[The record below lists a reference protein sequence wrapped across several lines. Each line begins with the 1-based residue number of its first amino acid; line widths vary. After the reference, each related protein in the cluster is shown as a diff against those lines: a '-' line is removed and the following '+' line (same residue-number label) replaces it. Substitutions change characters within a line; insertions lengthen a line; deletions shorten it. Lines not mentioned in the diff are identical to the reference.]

1 MRAREGLNIAPAY
14 RKRSPDRP
22 TGRPRTDGAPA
33 KPFGDFLFEIGCEEI
48 PAGMIGKSARE
59 LKVILEKY
67 LSTTGLLDSRSS
79 NASIET
85 FGAPRRLTAIVREVR
100 LKQEDV
106 TREITG
112 PPRSIAFDSVGEPTR
127 AAESFASKQ
136 GIPLSKLRIVNTP
149 KGEYVAAVQII
160 PGRLASEILAEF
172 LPQAIQEV
180 SWPRSMYWTGPRG
193 PRFIRP
199 IRWIVA
205 LLDGNVIPFSF
216 AGVQSGNRTRGHRF
230 LGKSNVSLSGPSD
243 YDAKLKKNFVLC
255 RPGERRKKIE
265 VEIRALAACRNL
277 RAHDDPALLEMV
289 TYLNEYPTV
298 IAGDFDAAFL
308 ELPDE
313 ILITVMR
320 DHQKYFA
327 LESRT
332 GELAPHFLA
341 VINLAR
347 DFRGLVR
354 QGHERVLRARF
365 ADAQFFWRTDQKIKL
380 ADYLPKL
387 AAVTY
392 ESRLGSYKDKV
403 DRIRALARWL
413 AEQWFSAGVTEADVA
428 GSDRAGELAKC
439 DLVTEMVREFTELQ
453 GIVGGLYA
461 RAQGEPEDIAWA
473 VYDQYKPLGLDDP
486 IPRNLTGCAVALADK
501 LDSLAACFAV
511 GAVPTGSSD
520 PFALRRAALGI
531 VKIILERKLP
541 LSLSAAISAAARAV
555 NDHAPKIDV
564 SDAVEKRVLDFLLER
579 ARYILRERR
588 GFAYD
593 EINAAFAAGADDLV
607 DAVERVAAVKAIRNT
622 KNFAPLAASF
632 KRIRN
637 ILEKSAGVSD
647 KTQAGVKQELL
658 REAAELQL
666 QSAAQRI
673 GEEAT
678 RRKKEKKYRQALEKI
693 SELRPAVDFFFDK
706 VLVMHEDEKI
716 RRNRIAL
723 LGGLL
728 KEFSTIADFSELG
741 AEEPRT
747 EGAPAAAQS

>member
-1 MRAREGLNIAPAY
+1 MSP
-14 RKRSPDRP
+14 KRRLHSAA
-22 TGRPRTDGAPA
+22 APA
-33 KPFGDFLFEIGCEEI
+33 KAFGDFLFEIGCEEI
-48 PAGMIGKSARE
+48 PAGMIARAASE
-59 LKVILEKY
+59 LKVILERHF
-67 LSTTGLLDSRSS
+67 LSNGLLNERAVGD
-79 NASIET
+79 SIET
-85 FGAPRRLTAIVREVR
+85 LGAPRRLAAIVRNVR
-100 LKQEDV
+100 LRQEDI

-112 PPRSIAFDSVGEPTR
+112 PPRSIAFDNVGEPTR

-136 GIPLSKLRIVNTP
+136 NVPLSKLTIVNTP
-149 KGEYVAAVQII
+149 KGEYVAVTQVVH
-160 PGRLASEILAEF
+160 GRLAEEVLAEF
-172 LPQAIQEV
+172 LPQAIQEI
-180 SWPRSMYWTGPRG
+180 SWPRSMYWTGARG

-205 LLDGNVIPFSF
+205 LLDTKVIPFSF
-216 AGVQSGNRTRGHRF
+216 AGVQSGSATQGHRF
-230 LGKSNVSLSGPSD
+230 LGKRKVLLSSVD
-243 YDAKLKKNFVLC
+243 AYDPQLKKNFVLC
-255 RPGERRKKIE
+255 RPAERRKKIE
-265 VEIRALAACRNL
+265 SEIRALASSRSL
-277 RAHDDPALLEMV
+277 RVREDSGLFELV
-289 TYLNEYPTV
+289 TYLNEFPTV
-298 IAGDFDAAFL
+298 IAGSFDPSFL
-308 ELPDE
+308 NLPDE
-313 ILITVMR
+313 ILVTVMR

-327 LESRT
+327 LESRN

-347 DFRGLVR
+347 DPKGLVR

-365 ADAQFFWRTDQKIKL
+365 ADAQFFWQTDQKIKL
-380 ADYLPKL
+380 AEYLPKL

-403 DRIRALARWL
+403 ERMRLLARWL
-413 AEQWFSAGVTEADVA
+413 AEQWFNAGVSEADVA
-428 GSDRAGELAKC
+428 GSDRAAELAKC

-453 GIVGGLYA
+453 GIVGGLYT
-461 RAQGEPEDIAWA
+461 RAQGEPDQIAWA

-486 IPRNLTGCAVALADK
+486 IPRNLTGCAIALADK
-501 LDSLAACFAV
+501 IDSLVACFAV
-511 GAVPTGSSD
+511 GAAPTGSSD

-531 VKIILERKLP
+531 VKIILEREIP
-541 LSLSAAISAAARAV
+541 VSLSAAISAAGRGV
-555 NDHAPKIDV
+555 KEHPPKIDV
-564 SDAVEKRVLDFLLER
+564 SDAVQKQVLDFLFER

-607 DAVERVAAVKAIRNT
+607 DAVERVAAVQAIRNT
-622 KNFAPLAASF
+622 KNFGPLAASF

-637 ILEKSAGVSD
+637 ILEKSAGASD

-658 REAAELQL
+658 KEAAELQL
-666 QSAAQRI
+666 QTAAQRI
-673 GEEAT
+673 GEEAL
-678 RRKKEKKYRQALEKI
+678 RRKKEGKYRQALEKI

-741 AEEPRT
+741 AEEPKEAIRI
-747 EGAPAAAQS
+747 ASRS

>member
-1 MRAREGLNIAPAY
+1 MKLRAAKSPKEKGAGAA
-14 RKRSPDRP
+14 RSGSAAEK
-22 TGRPRTDGAPA
+22 T
-33 KPFGDFLFEIGCEEI
+33 FGDFLFEIGCEEI
-48 PAGMIGKSARE
+48 PAGMIAKAASE
-59 LKVILEKY
+59 LKVILERHF
-67 LSTTGLLDSRSS
+67 LTNGLVAEKSGA
-79 NASIET
+79 ASIET
-85 FGAPRRLTAIVREVR
+85 FGAPRRLTAIIRNVR

-112 PPRSIAFDSVGEPTR
+112 PPKSIAFDNLGEPTR

-136 GIPLSKLRIVNTP
+136 GIPLSKLTVVNMP
-149 KGEYVAAVQII
+149 KGEYVAAVQVIL
-160 PGRLASEILAEF
+160 GRPAAQILSEA
-172 LPQAIQEV
+172 LPQAIQEIP
-180 SWPRSMYWTGPRG
+180 WPRSMYWTGARG
-193 PRFIRP
+193 PRFTRP
-199 IRWIVA
+199 VRWIVA
-205 LLDGNVIPFSF
+205 LLDGKVIPFSF
-216 AGVQSGNRTRGHRF
+216 AGVQSGNRTEGHRF
-230 LGKSNVSLSGPSD
+230 LGKQNVPLTGPDD
-243 YDAKLKKNFVLC
+243 YDPKLKKNFIL
-255 RPGERRKKIE
+255 PHPEERRKKIDS
-265 VEIRALAACRNL
+265 EIHALSSRKGL
-277 RAHDDPALLEMV
+277 HAHEDAGLLELV

-298 IAGDFDAAFL
+298 IAGDFDPAFL

-320 DHQKYFA
+320 GHQKYFA
-327 LESRT
+327 LESRK

-341 VINLAR
+341 VINLAH
-347 DFRGLVR
+347 DPKGLVR

-365 ADAQFFWRTDQKIKL
+365 ADARFFWEADQKTKL

-403 DRIRALARWL
+403 ERMRALARWL

-428 GSDRAGELAKC
+428 GSDRAAELAKC

-461 RAQGEPEDIAWA
+461 RAQGEPDEIAWA

-501 LDSLAACFAV
+501 LDSLTACFAV

-531 VKIILERKLP
+531 VKIILERQIP
-541 LSLSAAISAAARAV
+541 LSISAAVSAAARALK
-555 NDHAPKIDV
+555 DHEPKIEA
-564 SDAVEKRVLDFLLER
+564 SDAVQRQVLEFLLER

-607 DAVERVAAVKAIRNT
+607 DAVERVSALKAIRNT
-622 KNFAPLAASF
+622 KNFPPLAAAF

-637 ILEKSAGVSD
+637 ILEKSAGSKD
-647 KTQAGVKQELL
+647 RMQMGVKQELL
-658 REAAELQL
+658 KDAAELQL
-666 QSAAQRI
+666 QTAAQRI

-706 VLVMHEDEKI
+706 VLVMHEDENI

-741 AEEPRT
+741 AEDSKDSAR
-747 EGAPAAAQS
+747 GAQA